1 MELVDV
7 PDSKSG
13 GCEAVRVRVPPWA
26 YSEGHKQQYFYQNIW
41 VILRWCSVSK
51 QNR

>member
-26 YSEGHKQQYFYQNIW
+26 YSEGHKQQYFYQKYLGYFKI
-41 VILRWCSVSK
+41 VFCG
-51 QNR
+51 